1 MASDAILTARDVRK
15 SFATAEGDL
24 PVLNGV
30 SLDLHAG
37 ESIALTGESGSG
49 KSTLLHCIGC
59 LETVDAG
66 AISVDGQEITQ
77 LDENARAALRRE
89 KVAIV
94 FQQLNLIP
102 SLTVQQNLDFQA
114 RLTGRLDQAWSDT
127 VIDRLGIGRLLTRYP
142 EELSGGQQQRVAIGR
157 AVAHRPP
164 LVLADEPTGNLDES
178 TAQDVL
184 DLMLALVAE
193 TGAGLLLVTHSETVA
208 ARLSRR
214 VHLRQGAL
222 S

>member
-142 EELSGGQQQRVAIGR
+142 EELSGGQQQRVAIVR
-157 AVAHRPP
+157 ALAMRP
-164 LVLADEPTGNLDES
+164 EMWT
-178 TAQDVL
+178 
-184 DLMLALVAE
+184 
-193 TGAGLLLVTHSETVA
+193 
-208 ARLSRR
+208 
-214 VHLRQGAL
+214 
-222 S
+222 